1 MFGPWG
7 QALEFLAD
15 QHNAQRREQTRAYR
29 CILSLQRLRVE
40 HSLGTTALQE
50 GRPEVF
56 AVEAVMGRIS
66 GPPALTWSMEL
77 RKEPNAFWGNLPHCS
92 TVKLKQ
98 QGDSFLTY
106 SHLFP

>member
-15 QHNAQRREQTRAYR
+15 QHNAQRREQTLAYR

-40 HSLGTTALQE
+40 RGLGTTALQE

-56 AVEAVMGRIS
+56 AVEAVMGRVS
-66 GPPALTWSMEL
+66 GPPALTWSRQHSAKNRMPFGGTCHTAL
-77 RKEPNAFWGNLPHCS
+77 L
-92 TVKLKQ
+92 
-98 QGDSFLTY
+98 
-106 SHLFP
+106 